1 MTTSS
6 LQRMAAIIRP
16 TTADEATRRIELT
29 IATSADVGDGIRL
42 SLDQIPDHPPVVPVL
57 LSHRNEA
64 DAMAG
69 RILDLRIERGALVG
83 IAEFTDAPAAEQ
95 GWQLARSGCA
105 VSVGATFNP
114 NDLRP
119 GPDRID
125 LVTRWTLRECSLVP
139 VAADAAA
146 VTRAA
151 APLPPSLP
159 LSQMTTT
166 TTTQATQAD
175 DNDMPKDSATLKAE
189 RAHQKLELAVRRSA
203 AEAGLSAEET
213 QQIID
218 DHRGKP
224 EVEAITAVVR
234 AYRLK
239 LEERAPVY
247 AGHPARIAT
256 PAGQPG
262 GLEGVIHRA
271 LRGERPDQP
280 IWLTLR
286 DAGIGRGSDP
296 VSVWR
301 SALSGEGRWL
311 ARGGGFLSTSDL
323 PALLTQAGDRRLM
336 ERFQVAEA
344 GIRAAASV
352 RQLGDYRS
360 ATVADVG
367 MVGTAK
373 KILEGGEITFA
384 PINEAAADYQPSR
397 YGLGLSFTPEALAND
412 DLAAL
417 DEAIAEMA
425 DAMLDAEASA
435 LVDLLEG
442 AANGRNA
449 PDGKALFH
457 GDHTNTVSAGPMDI
471 GTIGA
476 AVEKLRNQKALGGR
490 YIAQEP
496 AVLLVPTAAE
506 TVARQLLSEE
516 ITAAQSSEV
525 NPWRALQIAVEP
537 RLSGTYFYLLGNS
550 RRPLELG
557 RLTQGPVMTTETE
570 FKTSAYRAKVE
581 HAFGCIVQEFR
592 SIVRIPV
599 AGS

>member
-1 MTTSS
+1 MTTSA

-16 TTADEATRRIELT
+16 TTADESTRRVELT

-42 SLDQIPDHPPVVPVL
+42 ALDRVPDHPPVVPVL

-166 TTTQATQAD
+166 TQATQAD
-175 DNDMPKDSATLKAE
+175 DNDMPKDPQAE
-189 RAHQKLELAVRRSA
+189 RLERAAEKLELTIRRAA
-203 AEAGLSAEET
+203 AEARLSPELT
-213 QQIID
+213 QQIVD
-218 DHRGKP
+218 EHRASGDKT
-224 EVEAITAVVR
+224 AALTAVVR
-234 AYRLK
+234 AYR
-239 LEERAPVY
+239 EEIERKWPAH
-247 AGHPARIAT
+247 AGHPARVAT
-256 PAGQPG
+256 PTGQPG

-296 VSVWR
+296 VTVWR

-384 PINEAAADYQPSR
+384 PINEAAADYQPTR
-397 YGLGLSFTPEALAND
+397 WGLGLSFTPEALAND

-425 DAMLDAEASA
+425 DAMLDAEATA

-457 GDHTNTVSAGPMDI
+457 GDHANTVSVGPMDI
-471 GTIGA
+471 GTIGS

>member
-1 MTTSS
+1 MSAPS

-16 TTADEATRRIELT
+16 TTADETTRRIELT

-42 SLDQIPDHPPVVPVL
+42 ALDRVPDHPPVVPVL
-57 LSHRNEA
+57 LGHVNTTEK
-64 DAMAG
+64 MAG

-83 IAEFTDAPAAEQ
+83 IAEFVDAPAAEQ

-119 GPDRID
+119 GPDGID
-125 LVTRWTLRECSLVP
+125 VVSRWTLRECSLIP

-151 APLPPSLP
+151 APLTSPLPSP
-159 LSQMTTT
+159 QMTTT
-166 TTTQATQAD
+166 TTQAAQAD
-175 DNDMPKDSATLKAE
+175 DSAPQDPQAARLE
-189 RAHQKLELAVRRSA
+189 RQALRLEVKVRRAA
-203 AEAGLSAEET
+203 AEARLSPEQT
-213 QQIID
+213 QQIVD
-218 DHRGKP
+218 EHRNSGD
-224 EVEAITAVVR
+224 ETGALMAVVR
-234 AYRLK
+234 AHR
-239 LEERAPVY
+239 EAIEAAAPVH
-247 AGHPARIAT
+247 AGHPARVAT

-280 IWLTLR
+280 LWLTLR

-311 ARGGGFLSTSDL
+311 ARGFLSTSDL

-352 RQLGDYRS
+352 RQLGDYRA

-384 PINEAAADYQPSR
+384 PINEAAANYRPSR

-412 DLAAL
+412 DLSAL
-417 DEAIAEMA
+417 DEAIGELA

-457 GDHTNTVSAGPMDI
+457 ADHTNTVSAGPMGI
-471 GTIGA
+471 GSIGQ
-476 AVEKLRNQKALGGR
+476 AVEKLRNQKAIGGR

-581 HAFGCIVQEFR
+581 HAFGCIVQEHR